1 MFGSL
6 IKSVIAVAVT
16 PVTLAVDV
24 LAMPFD
30 AVDKEELFTR
40 TSKKLEQA
48 ADNLNDALD

>member
-24 LAMPFD
+24 LAIPFD
-30 AVDKEELFTR
+30 AEYKGELFSR
-40 TSKKLEQA
+40 TTEKLEQA